1 MKKYMKQKWMLAAC
15 TASLTLCAFGLVGVG
30 AFAEETATEPEQ
42 TGKSLTEISFDM
54 MKGASV
60 RANPAGIRFS
70 ATMSK
75 TDWDDLKLYYGE
87 ENITFGAFIMPAQ
100 YQTTKGEFTLE
111 NLFGDADSSPIFN
124 WEVDGEY
131 TPETGKTRIIQMD
144 SAIYEDTEISAMRVN
159 GSITEIA
166 DKNLA
171 LDFVGVCY
179 IKAGDDYKL
188 ATLNDNE
195 RNIVYVAQVAMDKEP
210 QYATELQKVITAYQT
225 YYAAKNDGA
234 TPTVSY
240 TVKTYLN
247 DRLYDTAKYDTD
259 LNTEITLAEPD
270 NTTINGYTYLSERSE
285 TTGRALFGNKLVLTR
300 YYHKKEGNALYDFYD
315 NDEKSLIKRS
325 STKYYGS
332 VVTFDGEQALKVDIN
347 DSVGTWGKLYLST
360 DVDAKLAAVPVAEG
374 ASALTVADVDYLYFD
389 MYWQTEFVTGE
400 KLRFTYYTTYTNGS
414 WSGETNLDNKF
425 SANTWITVKI
435 PVASGITS
443 LSQIPFLFLKQTYA
457 GGSSLSWKTMG
468 MVEGDAVYIR
478 EIGVISSTV
487 SITPEFRGFEN
498 YADMER
504 LFTIKNSDYKMSRN
518 TNKQYIV
525 DGNFSLKLTATPRW
539 PEYYFSQE
547 FIDWMDREG
556 VKSFSFDVYIDSPEC
571 YVTRTEGISLNYS
584 PKNNEWYTITIA
596 DVSSITTDS
605 RIQFNKSAEVSL
617 SIYLDNMQFTYAS

>member
-111 NLFGDADSSPIFN
+111 NLFGDADSSPIVN

-131 TPETGKTRIIQMD
+131 TPETGKTRMIQMD

-247 DRLYDTAKYDTD
+247 GVEHATENGTAD
-259 LNTEITLAEPD
+259 LNATVELATPAAE
-270 NTTINGYTYLSERSE
+270 INGYTYVASRST
-285 TTGRALFGNKLVLTR
+285 TTGRALYGNKLVLELN
-300 YYHKKEGNALYDFYD
+300 YHKKAENVFYDFYD
-315 NDEKSLIKRS
+315 KEEAAGFYYHE
-325 STKYYGS
+325 TYGKYEQ
-332 VVTFDGEQALKVDIN
+332 FDGVDAVKIVSTEGEWGTAKFTN
-347 DSVGTWGKLYLST
+347 TGIDNAFNVSSAAYIYVYAYVKTPATDTVGTT
-360 DVDAKLAAVPVAEG
+360 
-374 ASALTVADVDYLYFD
+374 
-389 MYWQTEFVTGE
+389 
-400 KLRFTYYTTYTNGS
+400 RFTYHYYDGTNWDSSTFTTISVNTWNWLLIPIKAGSPNLAGVKFSFQRQPSGGS
-414 WSGETNLDNKF
+414 WQPIGKTEGEAL
-425 SANTWITVKI
+425 
-435 PVASGITS
+435 
-443 LSQIPFLFLKQTYA
+443 
-457 GGSSLSWKTMG
+457 
-468 MVEGDAVYIR
+468 YIR
-478 EIGVISSTV
+478 EIGVISSSET
-487 SITPEFRGFEN
+487 TDFTKGFE
-498 YADMER
+498 
-504 LFTIKNSDYKMSRN
+504 DYTSMTRIFRSGDSSLYSMAISGN
-518 TNKQYIV
+518 TNYVKEGRY
-525 DGNFSLKLTATPRW
+525 SLRLYSSSNWVK
-539 PEYYFSQE
+539 YYFTEE
-547 FIDWMDREG
+547 FIAWIASAN
-556 VKSFSFDVYIDSPEC
+556 VKSFSFKLYYESTSSNKVTKIQYATGTQSTVHDWVYKNNPVEKTWYTFTMKDASILTSADGFQINKTTTSNVNVYIDDL
-571 YVTRTEGISLNYS
+571 I
-584 PKNNEWYTITIA
+584 ITYKQA
-596 DVSSITTDS
+596 
-605 RIQFNKSAEVSL
+605 
-617 SIYLDNMQFTYAS
+617 